1 MSEINA
7 KCREIDGMKSQ
18 LQELGGLVGEKE
30 TLKSE
35 LRKTKE
41 DLGRLAGEKDALAQ
55 ELQETREQLGRL
67 ALPSSPAVP
76 VCFFLP
82 HQPPQLFPRLLQFP
96 CKFSFLPRQPP

>member
-1 MSEINA
+1 M
-7 KCREIDGMKSQ
+7 
-18 LQELGGLVGEKE
+18 GEKE

-55 ELQETREQLGRL
+55 ELQDMREQLGRLAGEKGILTRELQETREQLGRL